1 MLEEAREIVRNTEIV
16 DKRYYFRTG
25 PPPSSFQFLVPS
37 QAKMITQIYQCY
49 GSYISKNEVMQIIER
64 VMKEKGSELNEY
76 ILKSLPGLKLFFDRS
91 LNKTFTAMT
100 HSLGN
105 DLIDEFELNGA
116 VSKTKLES
124 IIRRAFAEL

>member
-1 MLEEAREIVRNTEIV
+1 MVA
-16 DKRYYFRTG
+16 
-25 PPPSSFQFLVPS
+25 
-37 QAKMITQIYQCY
+37 IYQ
-49 GSYISKNEVMQIIER
+49 KMKLLQIIER

-76 ILKSLPGLKLFFDRS
+76 ILKSLPGLNLFFDRS
-91 LNKTFTAMT
+91 LNKTFTVMT

-105 DLIDEFELNGA
+105 NLIDEFELNGA